1 MMDTPKADLSE
12 AMRLLDAGLHLVRLK
27 QYSKQPLGNDWNA
40 PSCRARSI
48 DPDATGY
55 GVPLALN
62 HACSVDPDNWHLAV
76 RGMAA
81 LGFDLERIMAAGV
94 RTKSTRPGSG
104 GRAAFAE
111 EPDLSWLRFSS
122 RDPSAGTI
130 IEFRAGSP
138 NLQDVVPGLIYFDK
152 AGNTCTQ
159 AYANDRR
166 WDDLPGLP
174 DELLNWWQ
182 RCSTDI
188 EFLRD
193 QQAKFFAAIES
204 PANLAISTGRGGS
217 KLAFEAPGYRGRYN
231 AQNSVE
237 SVLSR
242 HAYTWHPN
250 LQRWAPPTATGAP
263 GVRPIPGRDGLW
275 QSDHA
280 SDPLAGT
287 FDAWVAHVVLD
298 HYGDVEAA
306 KRAMVKNDF
315 DAIPITELVTD
326 PETGEILPPSKP
338 ALTDAPPHISTV
350 QIWSADAEARIPE
363 ALLTPP
369 HPLLQEVANA
379 ISKSAETTDKALNV
393 AGAVHLAAVTVA
405 RMVESNKA
413 NHAALF
419 LGIVARSGAGKN
431 ASKNFVAR
439 CLDRAFGRGVVSNF
453 SSGSGLYSALKAHPA
468 AVMHLDEFGDK
479 LGHGL
484 KDRAG
489 STVAKGFSDLKEIY
503 SQTGDRLSPATFS
516 LIALSPKSREEFI
529 RNNGPIHKPHLNI
542 LAVTTPGQLND
553 AVTQASVEGGLINRF
568 LFVSACGQ
576 VIENEDFQPQ
586 PPEWLIT
593 HMQFSR
599 NGNINNSEAGNL
611 AALVFM
617 DDPETEPHLRQYSF
631 CDESMAMLNA
641 YKAEIKRLGA
651 NDEFMADMSQRWRE
665 NAMRMALALHS
676 FCEPTV
682 ATISPAI
689 TQWCIDY
696 TRFYGR
702 QFARRLLELAT
713 PMEHY
718 GRRRKEY
725 LLAFRAKPEGVTS
738 NMLGKYA
745 PWRNDP
751 ASLRTSIVTD
761 MLAAGDI
768 AVVMGDP
775 PARGPAPK
783 LYVALA

>member
-1 MMDTPKADLSE
+1 MSFDHLPDLSE
-12 AMRLLDAGLHLVRLK
+12 ARRLLDAGMHLVKLERF
-27 QYSKQPLGNDWNA
+27 SKRPIGMDWNA
-40 PSCRARSI
+40 PHNRAKSI
-48 DPDATGY
+48 DAEATGY
-55 GVPLALN
+55 GLPLAAN
-62 HACSVDPDNWHLAV
+62 RACSVDPDNWQLAC

-81 LGFDLERIMAAGV
+81 LGFDLETIMAAGV
-94 RTKSTRPGSG
+94 RTKSTRAGSG
-104 GRAAFAE
+104 GRAGFAE
-111 EPDLSWLRFSS
+111 EPDLAWLRFSS
-122 RDPSAGTI
+122 RDSNVGTV

-138 NLQDVVPGLIYFDK
+138 NLQDVVPGLIYHDK
-152 AGNTCTQ
+152 AGNPCTQ
-159 AYANDRR
+159 TYANDRR

-174 DELLNWWQ
+174 DELLEWWQ
-182 RCSTDI
+182 RCSTDV
-188 EFLRD
+188 EFLRA
-193 QQAKFFAAIES
+193 QQVKFFAAVEVQ
-204 PANLAISTGRGGS
+204 ANLAISTGKGGS
-217 KLAFEAPGYRGRYN
+217 KLAFDAPSYRGRYN
-231 AQNSVE
+231 AANTVE
-237 SVLSR
+237 SVLQR
-242 HAYTWHPN
+242 HAYTWHPK

-263 GVRPIPGRDGLW
+263 GVRPIPGKNGLW

-298 HYGDVEAA
+298 HYGDIEAA
-306 KRAMVKNDF
+306 KSKAAANEF
-315 DAIPITELVTD
+315 DASQLTNEVD
-326 PETGEILPPSKP
+326 PETGEIK
-338 ALTDAPPHISTV
+338 LTQPVNLGVPHINAV
-350 QIWSADAEARIPE
+350 QIWSAGADAGIPE
-363 ALLTPP
+363 TMLTPP
-369 HPLLQEVANA
+369 HPLLQELAAV
-379 ISKSAETTDKALNV
+379 IGRSAETTDQALNV
-393 AGAVHLAAVTVA
+393 VGAIHLAAVTVA
-405 RMVESNKA
+405 RVVESNKA

-439 CLDRAFGRGVVSNF
+439 CLDRAFNRGVVSNF
-453 SSGSGLYSALKAHPA
+453 SSGSGLFTALKETPS

-503 SQTGDRLSPATFS
+503 SQTADRLSPATFS
-516 LIALSPKSREEFI
+516 LISMSPKSREEFI
-529 RNNGPIHKPHLNI
+529 RNNGPVQKPHLNI

-576 VIENEDFQPQ
+576 IIENDEFEPQ
-586 PPEWLIT
+586 PPQWLID
-593 HMQFSR
+593 HMQYAR
-599 NGNINNSEAGNL
+599 NGNSCNSKEGNL
-611 AALVFM
+611 ASLVFM
-617 DDPETEPHLRQYSF
+617 DDAETDPHMRQYIF
-631 CDESMAMLNA
+631 CPESMALLNA
-641 YKAEIKRLGA
+641 FKTEIKRLGA

-665 NAMRMALALHS
+665 NAMRMTLALHS
-676 FCEPTV
+676 FCEPGL
-682 ATISPAI
+682 ATISPAT

-725 LLAFRAKPEGVTS
+725 LLAFRGRPEGVTS

-751 ASLRTSIVTD
+751 TYLRASIVAD
-761 MLAAGDI
+761 MVASGDI
-768 AVVMGDP
+768 AVVSGDP
-775 PARGPAPK
+775 PARGPAPR